1 MASNEGIGS
10 PFPKQPS
17 ERSPKLRIYESLFL
31 LNEGVDHLVALLRDM
46 EKLPFAEKE
55 SLQCAVVE
63 IEEVRCDVNAD
74 FTEKLADSERF
85 DEGQFWKQRRDFE
98 KTWRDPDDVYI
109 EVQRR
114 EEERKKQGLPPRL
127 GVLPH
132 SAVAE
137 REHELQVEPQ
147 RQKTTPKKAARRFG
161 RKIVAKKRKIG
172 RGGTIPTPPNTSK
185 ERKQIAKQIETER
198 ERLRKI
204 YPEVQ
209 GEVVDFIV

>member
-17 ERSPKLRIYESLFL
+17 VRSPKLQVYESLFL
-31 LNEGVDHLVALLRDM
+31 LNEGIDHVVALLRGM

-63 IEEVRCDVNAD
+63 IEEVRCEVNAD
-74 FTEKLADSERF
+74 FTEKLADCGRL
-85 DEGQFWKQRRDFE
+85 DEGHFWKQRRNFE
-98 KTWRDPDDVYI
+98 KKWRDPDDVYI

-114 EEERKKQGLPPRL
+114 EEERKKQGLPTRL

-137 REHELQVEPQ
+137 QEDQLEVEQ
-147 RQKTTPKKAARRFG
+147 ERKKAAS
-161 RKIVAKKRKIG
+161 KKSVR
-172 RGGTIPTPPNTSK
+172 
-185 ERKQIAKQIETER
+185 
-198 ERLRKI
+198 
-204 YPEVQ
+204 
-209 GEVVDFIV
+209 